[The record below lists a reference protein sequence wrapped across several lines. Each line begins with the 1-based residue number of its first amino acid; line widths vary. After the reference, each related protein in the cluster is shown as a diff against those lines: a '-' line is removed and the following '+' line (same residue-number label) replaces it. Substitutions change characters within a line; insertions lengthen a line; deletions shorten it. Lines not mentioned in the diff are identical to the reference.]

1 MTRELK
7 KMRAYKLEEQLP
19 LPTNMLV
26 EVTNACNLSCVFCAH
41 SKMKR
46 NVGMMDLD
54 LFQDI
59 AKQAFD
65 GGTREI
71 GFYLCG
77 EPLINKRLSEYVQLA
92 KKIGF
97 EYIYMDTNGVLATL
111 DTMKPVLAAGIN
123 SIKFSINAGT
133 KESYEKI
140 HGRDAFDVVISN
152 LKDLS
157 AYIKTEK
164 KNVGLFVSFV
174 ICKDT
179 QQEVNQFCDRIKDC
193 VDEINTHLAFNQG
206 GHMYEMNDGI
216 MVKPGE
222 TPVQAP
228 CKMIF
233 NRLHVT
239 WEGLLTACCADFDNE
254 LVVANLRETPLQEAW
269 NSEKMIHLRRMHL
282 SNRIP
287 TDVMCYNCI
296 HNKNYPIKPI

>member
-1 MTRELK
+1 MSQEMK
-7 KMRAYKLEEQLP
+7 GMRAYSLEEQP
-19 LPTNMLV
+19 PFPINMLV
-26 EVTNACNLSCVFCAH
+26 EITNACNLSCVFCAH
-41 SKMKR
+41 HKMQRK
-46 NVGMMDLD
+46 VGMMAFD
-54 LFQDI
+54 LFRDI
-59 AKQAFD
+59 AKQAYD
-65 GGTREI
+65 GGAREI
-71 GFYLCG
+71 GLYICG
-77 EPLINKRLSEYVQLA
+77 EPLLNKDICDYISYA
-92 KKIGF
+92 KELGYT
-97 EYIYMDTNGVLATL
+97 YIYMTTNGTVADI
-111 DTMKPVLAAGIN
+111 DTMKTVLAAGIN

-133 KESYEKI
+133 KETYEKI

-164 KNVGLFVSFV
+164 KDVGLFVSFV

-179 QQEVNQFCDRIKDC
+179 QQEVDRFCDRIKDY
-193 VDEINTHLAFNQG
+193 VDDIEAVPAFNQG

-222 TPVQAP
+222 TPIQAP
-228 CKMIF
+228 CRMIF

-254 LVVANLRETPLQEAW
+254 LIVADLKKTPLREAW
-269 NSEKMIHLRRMHL
+269 NSQKMIHLRRMHL

-296 HNKNYPIKPI
+296 HNENHPIKPI